1 MPDGVLDVLPDEAEA
16 VHGGVWHAVH
26 GYDVVREIGFERTG
40 FFYGERSGFD
50 PALVAG
56 RDPRSFKLGPVF
68 GRADEEAF
76 GFLDAVLAD
85 APEDAV
91 FLDAFPA
98 TSASFTA

>member
-1 MPDGVLDVLPDEAEA
+1 MPSWNDTAMPDGVLDVLPDEAEA

-76 GFLDAVLAD
+76 GSVSYTHLTLPTIA
-85 APEDAV
+85 
-91 FLDAFPA
+91 
-98 TSASFTA
+98 